1 MPLVCP
7 ENRRPAPP
15 AAPTRSRYSLRDVD
29 QAIADISGH
38 VSAAV
43 HLLRR
48 GIALPGPDAREDWND
63 FALALPAAPA
73 VYFQSKQ
80 AALGRAFGDFAR
92 VWSLR

>member
-1 MPLVCP
+1 MSI
-7 ENRRPAPP
+7 RRS
-15 AAPTRSRYSLRDVD
+15 PTSARMSPRPS
-29 QAIADISGH
+29 IS
-38 VSAAV
+38 
-43 HLLRR
+43 LRR

-92 VWSLR
+92 IWSVR